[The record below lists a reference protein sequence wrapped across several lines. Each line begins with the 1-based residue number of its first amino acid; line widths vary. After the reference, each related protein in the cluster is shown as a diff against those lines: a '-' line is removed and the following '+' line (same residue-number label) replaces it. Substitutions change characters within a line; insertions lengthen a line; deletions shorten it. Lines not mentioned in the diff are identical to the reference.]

1 MGPSRVSDV
10 KFEPFR
16 SRKQNRAYREMTG
29 SPPAPKLVRCAFE
42 SFSTAARSQCLSQF
56 LDRFSGLCFDRRERS
71 NVRHREC
78 SSTAIILELVR
89 LSRNSKNCICI
100 EYVGRREHYS
110 PWLCRFGCD

>member
-16 SRKQNRAYREMTG
+16 SRKQNSAYREMTG

-71 NVRHREC
+71 NVRHRQQVMRSDTTIATTFRGC
-78 SSTAIILELVR
+78 SPAFENLA
-89 LSRNSKNCICI
+89 
-100 EYVGRREHYS
+100 
-110 PWLCRFGCD
+110 